1 MCIRW
6 FFKWLETHRVVL
18 LWEYVMKFQEDYDLP
33 DSFDYLD
40 DDDKEDLETYLA
52 CMNTVV
58 EASKLFEG
66 DQYPTASSIIPFLD
80 QVNLKCKLK
89 A

>member
-1 MCIRW
+1 MW

-66 DQYPTASSIIPFLD
+66 DQYPTASYVIPFLD